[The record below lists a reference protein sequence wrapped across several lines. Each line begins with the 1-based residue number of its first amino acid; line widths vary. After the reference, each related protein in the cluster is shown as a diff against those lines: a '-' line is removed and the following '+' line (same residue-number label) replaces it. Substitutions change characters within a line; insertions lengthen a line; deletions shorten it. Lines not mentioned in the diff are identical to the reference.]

1 MGGWC
6 RWCLEIWV
14 AELLNEIRQDGGVD
28 GGCEE
33 DAEECA
39 PHMGIVVDV
48 VAAASGH
55 INGIAQE

>member
-28 GGCEE
+28 GAG
-33 DAEECA
+33 
-39 PHMGIVVDV
+39 VVTD
-48 VAAASGH
+48 GL
-55 INGIAQE
+55 GP